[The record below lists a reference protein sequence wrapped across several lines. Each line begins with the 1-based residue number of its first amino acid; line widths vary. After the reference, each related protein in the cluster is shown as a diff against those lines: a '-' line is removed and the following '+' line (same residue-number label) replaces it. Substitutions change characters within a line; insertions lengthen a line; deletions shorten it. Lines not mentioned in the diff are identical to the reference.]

1 MPRIFGRPLWSF
13 LPYGSLIYLVHCGQP
28 SSNLFFDISRVLFH
42 VVYIPVALITFGNYI
57 SNINS
62 TNSFNPLEQHKINQ
76 QKIERYQE
84 LNKQI
89 FGPGG
94 YADTNFNKELDI
106 HEMAE
111 AYSKLGLKQFPKQ
124 DLTLGQLEE
133 LVKKYQE

>member
-13 LPYGSLIYLVHCGQP
+13 LPYGSFIYFVNHAQP
-28 SSNLFFDISRVLFH
+28 SNSFCFNLSRIIFH
-42 VVYIPVALITFGNYI
+42 LMYVPIVAVTLVDYTN
-57 SNINS
+57 NIDS
-62 TNSFNPLEQHKINQ
+62 TKSFNPFEQHRINK
-76 QKIERYQE
+76 QKTERYQE

-94 YADTNFNKELDI
+94 YADTNFNKEIDI

-124 DLTLGQLEE
+124 DLTLDQLEE
-133 LVKKYQE
+133 LVKKYQ